1 MTLLRPLPP
10 IADNRNQFRVTV
22 RAENKIFRLRS
33 GVLCT
38 GIAIATFL
46 SAENYLHIRDS
57 DMSVLIL
64 C

>member
-38 GIAIATFL
+38 GIGIATFPVSREL
-46 SAENYLHIRDS
+46 PSHKRLRHERA
-57 DMSVLIL
+57 V